1 MKTINKSIDVKS
13 LDERLMV
20 ELEGRKEMA
29 TKVSTNACAA
39 NVTASACGAN
49 ATVTNCGG
57 QK

>member
-1 MKTINKSIDVKS
+1 MKMINKAIDVKEI
-13 LDERLMV
+13 DERLMF

-29 TKVSTNACAA
+29 TKVNTNACAA

-49 ATVTNCGG
+49 ATMSNCTG